1 MSAKAD
7 DHSVPRY
14 IVQRTHQRST
24 LPQINRKVQESM
36 SIPQEL
42 IDVIIDFGHEDNQ
55 TLRACAL
62 TSRAFV
68 ASSQFHLF
76 SRIKLI
82 LSDSPTREAMPW
94 NLLGHTFQKFHKVY
108 FDTTYYR
115 RAIVDTTIFVAVFKS
130 LTSLKRY
137 VVSAGFDSIDLRFCK
152 DESLTRAIFNEV
164 FSVGLVEL
172 CLDGIEA
179 IPNVDIFSTP
189 EKWPSLKYLSI
200 LWSGFQQQDVAWD
213 LSSLE
218 SLKVG
223 GINSFTYLEDWL
235 PKNKSCSE
243 LRWKYFAAV
252 IGSPDDLLVVKN
264 ALRIPAPYLEEI
276 IIDYSF
282 PAECTDPSLDLRQLA
297 NLRSVRLI
305 CGEFD
310 QDVPCPLMGPSVQEM
325 TIEICPE
332 SRAVVTLFEGGKLRR
347 IDDSIG
353 AQSLPLL
360 SLVTI
365 AIHPSSTHCS
375 AAGCHCVN
383 PEEDSSDSIDLITL
397 ARDMPLLS
405 SKGIL
410 NIVGKSKRTA
420 WGGILP

>member
-1 MSAKAD
+1 
-7 DHSVPRY
+7 
-14 IVQRTHQRST
+14 
-24 LPQINRKVQESM
+24 M

-42 IDVIIDFGHEDNQ
+42 IDVIVDFSHGDNQ
-55 TLRACAL
+55 TLRTCAL

-76 SRIKLI
+76 SRTRLI

-94 NLLGHTFQKFHKVY
+94 NLLGHTFQKFHSMISLSPHIAPLVTTLEVY
-108 FDTTYYR
+108 FDATYCR
-115 RAIVDTTIFVAVFKS
+115 RTIVDTTSFVAVFKS

-137 VVSAGFDSIDLRFCK
+137 VVSAGFDSVDLRFCK

-172 CLDGIEA
+172 CLDGIES
-179 IPNVDIFSTP
+179 IPKVDIFSTP
-189 EKWPSLKYLSI
+189 EKWSSLKCLSI

-223 GINSFTYLEDWL
+223 GVNSFTYLEDWL
-235 PKNKSCSE
+235 SKNKSCSE
-243 LRWKYFAAV
+243 LRWKYFVAV
-252 IGSPDDLLVVKN
+252 IASPDDLLVVKN
-264 ALRIPAPYLEEI
+264 ALRIPAPYLEEMV
-276 IIDYSF
+276 IDYSF
-282 PAECTDPSLDLRQLA
+282 PAECTDPLLDLRRLA

-310 QDVPCPLMGPSVQEM
+310 QNVPCPLMGSSVQEM

-332 SRAVVTLFEGGKLRR
+332 SRTVVTLFEGGKLRR

-375 AAGCHCVN
+375 AAGCHCMN
-383 PEEDSSDSIDLITL
+383 PEEDSSDSIELVTL
-397 ARDMPLLS
+397 ARDMPGLS

-410 NIVGKSKRTA
+410 NIVGNSKRTT